1 MVSLF
6 GRDLISIADLT
17 KSEILEVLR
26 RAAALKRQPA
36 PNALAGKSLATLFF
50 ESSTRTRLSFQTA
63 MKRLGGTVIGVTDK
77 GSTTTSKGESLAD
90 AVRIIGQY
98 VDALVIRHPLEGSA
112 RRAAE
117 ATDKPVINAG
127 DGANQHPTQ
136 TLLDLF
142 SIQETQ
148 KKLTGLS
155 VALGG
160 DLKYGRT
167 VHSLVRVLASHF
179 SPRLFFVAPEML
191 QIPAEYQRMLEQHR
205 VRFSLHDRIE
215 EVVRKVDIFYMTR
228 IQRERFPDPLE
239 YEKVKDT
246 ICLRQA
252 HLDEVKKN
260 LKILHP
266 LPRVNE
272 LEQSVDQ
279 TPYAY
284 YFQQAENGL
293 YVREALL
300 MMMLKKSGAK
310 AKLSNGAELRF

>member
-1 MVSLF
+1 MAVSLF
-6 GRDLISIADLT
+6 GRDLVSINDFSKA
-17 KSEILEVLR
+17 EILAVLKT
-26 RAAALKRQPA
+26 AQELKKKSVS
-36 PNALAGKSLATLFF
+36 NVLNGKSLATLFF

-77 GSTTTSKGESLAD
+77 GNTTTSKGESLSD

-117 ATDKPVINAG
+117 ATNKPVINAG

-148 KKLTGLS
+148 KKLEGLS
-155 VALGG
+155 IALVG

-167 VHSLVRVLASHF
+167 VHSLTRVLMLHF
-179 SPRLFFVAPEML
+179 KPRLSFVAKSML
-191 QIPAEYQRMLEQHR
+191 QIPQDYLDELKRHKVPYTLHETLEA
-205 VRFSLHDRIE
+205 VIK
-215 EVVRKVDIFYMTR
+215 KVDICYMTR
-228 IQRERFPDPLE
+228 IQKERFPDPLD
-239 YEKVKDT
+239 YEKVKNA
-246 ICLRQA
+246 ILLRA
-252 HLDEVKKN
+252 TDLKGVKPN

-272 LEQSVDQ
+272 IDQSVDA
-279 TPYAY
+279 TPHAY
-284 YFQQAENGL
+284 YFEQAENGL

-300 MMMLKKSGAK
+300 AMILGK
-310 AKLSNGAELRF
+310 R

>member
-1 MVSLF
+1 MVSLL
-6 GRDLISIADLT
+6 GRDLVSIPDLS
-17 KSEILEVLR
+17 KPEILAVLR
-26 RAAALKRQPA
+26 RAAALKQKPA
-36 PNALAGKSLATLFF
+36 PSALVGKSLATLFF

-77 GSTTTSKGESLAD
+77 GTTTTSKGESLSD

-98 VDALVIRHPLEGSA
+98 ADALVIRHPLEGSA

-117 ATDKPVINAG
+117 ATSKPVINAG

-142 SIQETQ
+142 SILETQ

-155 VALGG
+155 VALAG

-167 VHSLVRVLASHF
+167 IHSLATVLALHF
-179 SPRLFFVAPEML
+179 EPRLFFVAPPML
-191 QIPAEYQRMLEQHR
+191 QIPPEYLRLLDEHR
-205 VRFSLHDRIE
+205 VRYTLHQRID
-215 EVVRKVDIFYMTR
+215 EVIKKVDVFYMTR
-228 IQRERFPDPLE
+228 VQRERFPDPLD
-239 YEKVKDT
+239 YEKVKNS
-246 ICLRQA
+246 ICLKRS
-252 HLDEVKKN
+252 HLEGVKPN
-260 LKILHP
+260 LKVLHP

-272 LEQSVDQ
+272 LDQSVDS

-284 YFQQAENGL
+284 YFEQAENGV

-300 MMMLKKSGAK
+300 SMI
-310 AKLSNGAELRF
+310 LS